1 MNFVHIWWC
10 NECDEEIGKIEDHYA
25 LHPRH
30 TYTQRVR
37 PKGRKSFSKEY
48 DSVISEKS
56 LFTTSTEFSSALI
69 MLKGAGVPHGTYRIN
84 WYCEYYQVSP
94 NARSI
99 IILHDGDSERMRVES
114 PGNVGRW
121 MPASGFFTVDLNG
134 EDKNITIQ
142 YKTTNSNYSAGIRNA
157 RLEFWRLS

>member
-1 MNFVHIWWC
+1 MDFVNIWWC
-10 NECDEEIGKIEDHYA
+10 NECDKEVGSIEAHA
-25 LHPRH
+25 KLNPRH

-48 DSVISEKS
+48 DSLISESS
-56 LFTTSTEFSSALI
+56 LFTTSTDFVEAI
-69 MLKGAGVPHGTYRIN
+69 KMPKGTKVARGSYRIN

-94 NARSI
+94 NARTVI
-99 IILHDGDSERMRVES
+99 IVDDGEQERMRVES

-121 MPASGFFTVDLNG
+121 MPASGFFTLDLDG
-134 EDKNITIQ
+134 YDKNITIK

-157 RLEFWRLS
+157 RLEIWRLN